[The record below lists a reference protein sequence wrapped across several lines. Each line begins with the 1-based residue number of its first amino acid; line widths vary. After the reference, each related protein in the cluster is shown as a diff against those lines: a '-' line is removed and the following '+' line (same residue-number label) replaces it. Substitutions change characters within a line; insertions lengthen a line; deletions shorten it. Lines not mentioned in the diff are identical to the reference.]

1 MRAALSKAEIET
13 EVASRFGDAFKLHEK
28 GPAEMLSS
36 GLPQIDSFTGGGL
49 PRGAI
54 TEIFGPASSGR
65 TSFMHS
71 ALVHATAHE
80 EVCAIVDTS
89 NVFDPSS
96 ASLAE
101 INLERL
107 LWIRCANNLEHAFK
121 ATDLLLQGGGFG
133 LVMLDL
139 ADIPIK
145 DARRIISSWWY
156 RFRRTL
162 EATPTVLVV
171 IAEASC
177 AKSCAALALEL
188 KQEAGL
194 WSANSETL
202 WETSKV
208 SEFPAA
214 PYSEPLRGSRRFSG
228 NDAPSSSAG
237 KLNIEKLNIEKL
249 DSRTLNSLPPPQA
262 NLLGGLRFH
271 VECQRPLHL
280 NRRGEEV
287 WVKVIHSKRA

>member
-13 EVASRFGDAFKLHEK
+13 EVASRFGSAFKLHEK
-28 GPAEMLSS
+28 GPAEVLPS
-36 GLPQIDSFTGGGL
+36 GIPQIDSFTGGGL

-65 TSFMHS
+65 TSFMLS
-71 ALVHATAHE
+71 ALAHATTHE
-80 EVCAIVDTS
+80 EVCALVDTS
-89 NVFDPSS
+89 NVFDPDS
-96 ASLAE
+96 ASQAE

-139 ADIPIK
+139 GDVPTK

-171 IAEASC
+171 IAEESC

-188 KQEAGL
+188 KQETGL
-194 WSANSETL
+194 WSGNSETL
-202 WETSKV
+202 KV
-208 SEFPAA
+208 SEFTTRSSRPTW
-214 PYSEPLRGSRRFSG
+214 GSPRFPG
-228 NDAPSSSAG
+228 RDAPSPSALG
-237 KLNIEKLNIEKL
+237 
-249 DSRTLNSLPPPQA
+249 RLNSRRLNLLSPPQA
-262 NLLGGLRFH
+262 TLLQGLNFQ

-280 NRRGEEV
+280 TRRDKEV
-287 WVKVIHSKRA
+287 LIKVAR

>member
-13 EVASRFGDAFKLHEK
+13 EIASRFGSAFNLQEK
-28 GPAEMLSS
+28 GPAEVLSS
-36 GLPQIDSFTGGGL
+36 GISQVDSFTGGGL

-65 TSFMHS
+65 TSFMLA
-71 ALVHATAHE
+71 ALAHATTHD

-89 NVFDPSS
+89 NVFDPAS
-96 ASLAE
+96 ASPAG

-139 ADIPIK
+139 ADVATK

-162 EATPTVLVV
+162 EATPTALLV
-171 IAEASC
+171 IAEESC

-188 KQEAGL
+188 KQDRGL
-194 WSANSETL
+194 WSVNSDMLE
-202 WETSKV
+202 V
-208 SEFPAA
+208 SEFP
-214 PYSEPLRGSRRFSG
+214 PTRSEPAWASRRFAG
-228 NDAPSSSAG
+228 KDVSSFSAAG
-237 KLNIEKLNIEKL
+237 KLSIEKI
-249 DSRTLNSLPPPQA
+249 NSLTRNSSPLPHS
-262 NLLGGLRFH
+262 NLLRGLHFQI
-271 VECQRPLHL
+271 ECQRPLHL
-280 NRRGEEV
+280 NRRSEEV
-287 WVKVIHSKRA
+287 LIKVAR